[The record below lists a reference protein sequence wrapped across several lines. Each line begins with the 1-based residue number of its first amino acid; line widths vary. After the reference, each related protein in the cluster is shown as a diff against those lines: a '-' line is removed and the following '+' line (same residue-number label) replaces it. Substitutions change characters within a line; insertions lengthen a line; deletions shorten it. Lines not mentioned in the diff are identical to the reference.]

1 MESVGSN
8 LVQSGVGLS
17 KAAATVKRPQL
28 LDLLMKIDVDS
39 ATPIEIYHAL
49 VSVITP
55 RPIAW
60 VTTVDEAGRVNLA
73 PYSFFNVFSSNPPVV
88 VFSPG
93 LRRDGSKKH
102 TLLNVEATG
111 EFVLNS
117 AVEALA
123 EQVNLSSKEID
134 YGESEVDL
142 TGLTTIPSDVVRPP
156 RIAESPVA
164 LECTLLQVIP
174 LGDGSGAGNLV
185 VGRVVKIHVDETVIG
200 PDGRVDPTKL
210 RTIGRMGGD
219 HYCRTVDLFQL
230 ERPR

>member
-1 MESVGSN
+1 
-8 LVQSGVGLS
+8 
-17 KAAATVKRPQL
+17 
-28 LDLLMKIDVDS
+28 MKIDVDS
-39 ATPIEIYHAL
+39 ATPSQIYQAL
-49 VSVITP
+49 VSVVTP

-60 VTTVDEAGRVNLA
+60 VTTIDEAGRVNLA

-185 VGRVVKIHVDETVIG
+185 VGRVVKIHVDEAVIG